1 MKGFGVIKKLIHPG
15 AIVKRDFVDTCG
27 LTVTKVAEKLGV
39 NRQTL
44 SNLINGRSGVSP
56 EMAIRL
62 SKGFGRKTAEEWL
75 RLQMD
80 YDLAKAME
88 KESQIKVK
96 RISTLVDDD
105 YV

>member
-1 MKGFGVIKKLIHPG
+1 
-15 AIVKRDFVDTCG
+15 
-27 LTVTKVAEKLGV
+27 
-39 NRQTL
+39 
-44 SNLINGRSGVSP
+44 
-56 EMAIRL
+56 MAIRL

>member
-1 MKGFGVIKKLIHPG
+1 MEDLRMIKKLPHPG
-15 AIVKRDFVDTCG
+15 SIVKRDFLEPCG
-27 LTVTKVAEKLGV
+27 LTVTETAKRLGV

-44 SNLINGRSGVSP
+44 SNIINGRSGISP

-62 SKGFGRKTAEEWL
+62 SKGFGGKTAEEWL
-75 RLQMD
+75 KLQMD

-88 KESQIKVK
+88 NEPQIKVR
-96 RISTLVDDD
+96 RIVTLVDGD